1 MRKKGLFLGL
11 LCLLL
16 FVSGCWNRRELNE
29 LAIAVAL
36 AIDKDGKDYKVSV
49 QVVNPG
55 AVAAKGGNNSYL
67 PVTFYQQSGGT
78 IFEALRKM
86 TSVSPR
92 KIYLSHLRMLIISEE
107 LARNGIGKVLD
118 LVLRDQEVRSDFYV
132 VIAKEE
138 QKAEDTLKILTTI
151 EKIPAIKLFSSLEAS
166 QKAWAPTSAITL
178 FDLAS
183 TLAEEGKQPVLTGLE
198 LRHLNK
204 QGETRANIDSIQPIT
219 TLAYSGLGVFRR
231 DKLIGWLNEEQ
242 SKGYNYITNQVKSTI
257 GEIKCPKGGI
267 MGLEVIRSQAKIK
280 GKFVKGQPEITIQVR
295 AEDNVGEVE
304 CKVDLMDPK
313 VIAELEQSA
322 EKQFEQLIMSTISS
336 VQKKYQADIFGFGS
350 ALHRA
355 DPKAW
360 KKIRKDWET
369 KYFPKLKVN
378 IKADIHIRR
387 LGKASNPLTQ
397 YIKE

>member
-1 MRKKGLFLGL
+1 MRKKGLFLAL
-11 LCLLL
+11 LCLLV

-36 AIDKDGKDYKVSV
+36 AIDKGGKDYKVSV

-55 AVAAKGGNNSYL
+55 AVASKGGNNAYL
-67 PVTFYQQSGGT
+67 PVTLYQQTAGT
-78 IFEALRKM
+78 VFEALRKM

-107 LARNGIGKVLD
+107 LAREGIGKVLD

-132 VIAKEE
+132 VIAKKE
-138 QKAEDTLKILTTI
+138 QSAEDTLKILTTI
-151 EKIPAIKLFSSLEAS
+151 EKIPAIKLFAALETS
-166 QKAWAPTSAITL
+166 QKTWAPTTAVTL

-183 TLAEEGKQPVLTGLE
+183 SLAEEGRQPVLTGLE
-198 LRHLNK
+198 LQHFE
-204 QGETRANIDSIQPIT
+204 QAGETRENIDSIQPLT
-219 TLAYSGLGVFRR
+219 SLVYSGLGVFRR

-267 MGLEVIRSQAKIK
+267 LGLEVIRSQTKIK
-280 GKFVKGQPEITIQVR
+280 GKVVNGQPEITVQTR

-304 CKVDLMDPK
+304 CKVDLTDPN
-313 VIAELEQSA
+313 VIAELEKAA
-322 EKQFEQLIMSTISS
+322 EKEFDQLLTSTIDF
-336 VQKKYQADIFGFGS
+336 VQKKYQVDIFGFG
-350 ALHRA
+350 AAIHRA
-355 DPKAW
+355 DAKAW
-360 KKIRKDWET
+360 KKMKKDWET
-369 KYFPKLKVN
+369 KYFPKLKVH
-378 IKADIHIRR
+378 IETDVHIRR
-387 LGKASNPLTQ
+387 LGKSSNPLTQ